1 VSTMPLISVRLAAGR
16 TDEELARLVEG
27 VSAAAAEALGIPL
40 ERVGVHLFEL
50 EPNRVARGGKLSA
63 SREQP

>member
-1 VSTMPLISVRLAAGR
+1 MSAMPLISVRLAAGR
-16 TDEELARLVEG
+16 TDEELAQLVQRL
-27 VSAAAAEALGIPL
+27 SAAAAETLHVPL

-63 SREQP
+63 SRGQP